1 MNSIKSRATLVWVLT
16 VLVVSVGAFLY
27 LIQDDAPATKPVV
40 PPQFFS
46 TEVEVA
52 ETMISSLPAEIVK
65 NRFIW
70 IGLEPEK
77 GEQIGIA
84 AAFVEKLKSLNP
96 KIKVIV
102 DQELALKAD
111 DLKQLGYTDL
121 IFAKEN
127 IFLLGEKLQQLE
139 KDNVGY
145 VFVSASIYTTSLLKK
160 NPAHLLKEQYGIKPV
175 SFSFAYLPVT
185 TEDER
190 GMVFGCSTDDH
201 NGTATWGCA
210 IVNRARFA
218 RRRFSVTNSKNW
230 FALMDSVDESNYI
243 LLLKKKWIS
252 K

>member
-27 LIQDDAPATKPVV
+27 LVQDDAPATKPVV

-46 TEVEVA
+46 TEAEIA
-52 ETMISSLPAEIVK
+52 ETMISSLPAEILK
-65 NRFIW
+65 NRSIW

-84 AAFVEKLKSLNP
+84 AAFVEKFKSLNP

-102 DQELALKAD
+102 DQELALKAAE
-111 DLKQLGYTDL
+111 LKQLGSTDL

-139 KDNVGY
+139 KDSVGY
-145 VFVSASIYTTSLLKK
+145 IFISASIYTTSFIKK
-160 NPAHLLKEQYGIKPV
+160 NPANLLKEQYGLKPL

-185 TEDER
+185 TDAER
-190 GMVFGCSTDDH
+190 DMIFGCSTDDH
-201 NGTATWGCA
+201 NGTAAWGCV

-218 RRRFSVTNSKNW
+218 RKKFSGANSKSW
-230 FALMDSVDESNYI
+230 FALMDSADESNYL
-243 LLLKKKWIS
+243 LLLKKKWIL